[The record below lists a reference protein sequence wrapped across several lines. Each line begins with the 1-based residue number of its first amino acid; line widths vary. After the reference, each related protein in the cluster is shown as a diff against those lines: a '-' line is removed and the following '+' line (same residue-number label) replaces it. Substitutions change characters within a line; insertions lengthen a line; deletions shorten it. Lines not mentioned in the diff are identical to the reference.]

1 MPMSASGPTGPSL
14 SNHAR
19 KVKSKRLDQVTL
31 EFGVRSYVKLQD
43 VEEVKNES
51 DIVLMEFP
59 VEAAALA
66 KLLSMLLVH
75 HAASGENGAL
85 GEPALKLAPKPI
97 IRE

>member
-1 MPMSASGPTGPSL
+1 M
-14 SNHAR
+14 
-19 KVKSKRLDQVTL
+19 
-31 EFGVRSYVKLQD
+31 
-43 VEEVKNES
+43 EEVKNES